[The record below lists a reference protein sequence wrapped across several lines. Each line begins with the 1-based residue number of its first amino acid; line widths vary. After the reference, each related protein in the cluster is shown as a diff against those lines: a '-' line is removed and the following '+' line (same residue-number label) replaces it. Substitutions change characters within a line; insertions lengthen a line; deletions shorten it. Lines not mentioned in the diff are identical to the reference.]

1 MDTRDIQKLGLLAR
15 IAMDDNEAT
24 ELNLNS
30 VLDYIKAIEN
40 APTKSENVSYKEET
54 LKTQLHNVVRDDI
67 VISTPQETIDL
78 IKQNFPQRKGDYL
91 EVNKILQND

>member
-15 IAMDDNEAT
+15 IAMDDKEAN

-40 APTKSENVSYKEET
+40 APTRVKDADGQN
-54 LKTQLHNVVRDDI
+54 QLHGGLYNVVREDI
-67 VISTPQETIDL
+67 VFDTPEDTKEL
-78 IKQNFPQRKGDYL
+78 IKDNFPLRKNDYL